1 MDNVTEP
8 GDFPEGVSGYRL
20 YHGYVSVI
28 VCSTGIVLNVINAV
42 IWSSKNMRSSTNLI
56 LTTLAITDIVS
67 LSMYLVYAVYF
78 FLATGPSQQLNH
90 SQELMYVVVIAFHE
104 FIGFHTTSN
113 WLTISLAIFRFI
125 KVCHPDLAKTWCN
138 KERAKLTILIVFVVT
153 ILATFPFYPYY
164 EVYSSS
170 EDHPSLTGYWIRKT
184 KFTRN
189 HVLYQTV
196 LLWLYGVVFKV
207 CPCIGMVVLS
217 TLMIRKLRHAQKR
230 QRTFITGP
238 DSQVNNHRGYSH
250 TTVMLIIIGLIYVL
264 MELPIGISA
273 FTSGLQGGES
283 HYFYF
288 MLYSEV
294 GDILDLL
301 TLLNATVNFG
311 VYYALSN
318 QFRAVCRKIFLREKV
333 LDVHCVSD
341 TLEMSEPVTSSVIF
355 TISLKWKSF
364 KQKVH
369 LDN

>member
-90 SQELMYVVVIAFHE
+90 SQEWMYVVVIAFHE

-170 EDHPSLTGYWIRKT
+170 EDHPSLTGY
-184 KFTRN
+184 
-189 HVLYQTV
+189 
-196 LLWLYGVVFKV
+196 
-207 CPCIGMVVLS
+207 
-217 TLMIRKLRHAQKR
+217 
-230 QRTFITGP
+230 
-238 DSQVNNHRGYSH
+238 
-250 TTVMLIIIGLIYVL
+250 
-264 MELPIGISA
+264 
-273 FTSGLQGGES
+273 
-283 HYFYF
+283 
-288 MLYSEV
+288 
-294 GDILDLL
+294 
-301 TLLNATVNFG
+301 
-311 VYYALSN
+311 
-318 QFRAVCRKIFLREKV
+318 
-333 LDVHCVSD
+333 
-341 TLEMSEPVTSSVIF
+341 
-355 TISLKWKSF
+355 
-364 KQKVH
+364 
-369 LDN
+369 